1 MGTREERKGENHLEN
16 ARGTGNLEWGPGD
29 GREGLLRSG
38 WDSVPPF
45 LWGEM
50 EEMGLQPERL

>member
-1 MGTREERKGENHLEN
+1 MPEALGTWSGALGMEGKDFYRV
-16 ARGTGNLEWGPGD
+16 D
-29 GREGLLRSG
+29 GSG

>member
-29 GREGLLRSG
+29 GREGLLQSG
-38 WDSVPPF
+38 W
-45 LWGEM
+45 ER
-50 EEMGLQPERL
+50 MGFGASLFVG